1 MLKGRDIICF
11 SNDWQQDPLSKHHIM
26 SRLAK
31 QNKVLWINSIG
42 LRNPTATRMDVIKG
56 FTKIKNFFTNRL
68 EKITGNLSVLNLLV
82 LPFHGNSLT
91 NKINKR
97 LLVSQVRFYK
107 NKLGFNKP
115 ILWSFL
121 PNAESAFGQLDEEL
135 SLYYIT
141 DDFTKFTGHP
151 ARAIAVMEE
160 RLIGQADLVI
170 ASARNIV
177 DIKGKGK
184 NIHLIGHGVDH
195 QHFSRAL
202 EMTSKDWPED
212 VKNIKKPIIGF
223 YGEINDWLDL
233 EMLRRAAELKPEW
246 SFVLVGR
253 VAVEVGDISYLAGL
267 KNVHLTGQKKFD
279 QLPAYCA
286 AFDVGLIPM
295 KLNDL
300 TVCVNPLKLKEY
312 LAAGLPV
319 VSARLP
325 EVLAYRDVVK
335 FADTAE
341 ELIKAVDEFLIQ
353 DREQIKHTLSQL
365 VASENWDDKVDE
377 ISGLIEKALNERT
390 DD

>member
-1 MLKGRDIICF
+1 
-11 SNDWQQDPLSKHHIM
+11 
-26 SRLAK
+26 
-31 QNKVLWINSIG
+31 
-42 LRNPTATRMDVIKG
+42 DVIKG
-56 FTKIKNFFTNRL
+56 FNKIKNYFTNRL
-68 EKITGNLSVLNLLV
+68 EKVTGNLSVLNLLV

-121 PNAESAFGQLDEEL
+121 PNVESAFGQLDEEL

-151 ARAIAVMEE
+151 AQAIGRMEE

-170 ASARNIV
+170 ASARNLV

-195 QHFSRAL
+195 RHFSRAL

-223 YGEINDWLDL
+223 FGEINDWLDL
-233 EMLRRAAELKPEW
+233 EMLHRAAELKPDW

-253 VAVEVGDISYLAGL
+253 VAVEVGDIRYLSGL
-267 KNVHLTGQKKFD
+267 KNIYLPGQKKFYE
-279 QLPAYCA
+279 LPAYCA

-300 TVCVNPLKLKEY
+300 TKCVNPLKLKEY

-319 VSARLP
+319 ISARLP
-325 EVLAYRDVVK
+325 EVQAYQDVVE
-335 FADTAE
+335 FAGTAGELVSAVEKLLAKDRMKIKYELSRRVAQESWDSKVE
-341 ELIKAVDEFLIQ
+341 EISKLIQ
-353 DREQIKHTLSQL
+353 TALEQKNI
-365 VASENWDDKVDE
+365 N
-377 ISGLIEKALNERT
+377 RT
-390 DD
+390 K